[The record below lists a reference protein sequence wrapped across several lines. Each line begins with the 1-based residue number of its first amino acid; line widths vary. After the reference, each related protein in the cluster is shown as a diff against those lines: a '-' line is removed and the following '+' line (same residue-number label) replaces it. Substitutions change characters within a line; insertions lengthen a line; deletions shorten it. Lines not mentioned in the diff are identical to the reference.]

1 LYNAEKQKIKITM
14 KHGVKENKTI
24 YVGDF
29 PLQKWNNIVINY
41 DRGTLDVFINAR
53 LVATQKN
60 IIPYMEYDNIE
71 VGAIRGIDGGV
82 VNVVYYPN
90 ILPLQTIIKKYNIL
104 KKNPVL

>member
-1 LYNAEKQKIKITM
+1 M